1 MRIFE
6 GYQKGIN
13 LGGWLSQLVGNDDA
27 HFNGFITESDIA
39 RIASF
44 GCDHV
49 RLPVDCDTVFED
61 MGNTILPR
69 IQLIDNCIDW
79 CGKHGLNL
87 IIDLHK
93 TFGYMFSTNERNY
106 GATFFHDEELQAAFL
121 RIWTIFAQR
130 YGKYADRVAF
140 ELLNEVD
147 LPDVVNEWN
156 GIIKKAI
163 ETIRPIAPDTWILV
177 GGVRYNAV
185 TSVPTLDMP
194 YDDKIVYNFHC
205 YEPLVFTH
213 QRAGWIANMPKDFR
227 IHYPQPVGDYS
238 KAGETLGMWQAS
250 ESKPGDSELI
260 SPEYFEKMFMVAI
273 KAAEERNAPLYCGEY
288 GVIDQ
293 ALAPDTLRWLT
304 DINAAFVKHNIGRAI
319 WTYKQLD
326 FGLVG
331 EHYADI
337 LDEMVKVL

>member
-27 HFNGFITESDIA
+27 HFNGFITESDID

-49 RLPVDCDTVFED
+49 RLPVDCDTVFAD

-69 IQLIDNCIDW
+69 IQYIDQCIDW

-93 TFGYMFSTNERNY
+93 TFGYMFSTNDRDY
-106 GATFFHDEELQAAFL
+106 GATFFHDTDLQAAFL
-121 RIWTIFAQR
+121 RIWTVFAER

-156 GIIKKAI
+156 GIIRKAI

-185 TSVPTLDMP
+185 TSVPTLDLP

-213 QRAGWIANMPKDFR
+213 QRAYWVNHMPKDFH
-227 IHYPQPVGDYS
+227 IGYPQPVGDYI
-238 KAGETLGMWQAS
+238 KAGEELGMWQAG
-250 ESKPGDSELI
+250 EAKPGDDQLI
-260 SPEYFEKMFMVAI
+260 GPDYFENMFKIAI
-273 KAAEERNAPLYCGEY
+273 DTAQERNVPLYCGEY
-288 GVIDQ
+288 GVIDL
-293 ALAPDTLRWLT
+293 APAPDTLRWLT
-304 DINAAFVKHNIGRAI
+304 DINAVFAKYGIGRAL
-319 WTYKQLD
+319 WTYKVHN
-326 FGLVG
+326 FGMIDA
-331 EHYADI
+331 HY
-337 LDEMVKVL
+337 DEIREDMVKVL

>member
-27 HFNGFITESDIA
+27 HFNGFITEGDIA
-39 RIASF
+39 RIAAF

-49 RLPVDCDTVFED
+49 RLPVDCDTVFADE
-61 MGNTILPR
+61 GNTILPR
-69 IQLIDNCIDW
+69 MEYIDKCIDW

-93 TFGYMFSTNERNY
+93 TFGYMFSTIDRDY
-106 GATFFHDEELQAAFL
+106 GSTFFHDEKLQATFL
-121 RIWTIFAQR
+121 RIWTVFAQR

-147 LPDVVNEWN
+147 LPDVVDEWN
-156 GIIKKAI
+156 GIVRKAI
-163 ETIRPIAPDTWILV
+163 QTIRPIAPDTWILI

-213 QRAGWIANMPKDFR
+213 QSAPWDKYMRNAFHIA
-227 IHYPQPVGDYS
+227 YPLPVGEYT
-238 KAGETLGMWQAS
+238 KAAVELGMWQAS
-250 ESKPGDSELI
+250 DAKPGDYELI
-260 SPEYFEKMFMVAI
+260 GPEYFEKMFMPAI
-273 KAAEERNAPLYCGEY
+273 RTAEERNVPLYCGEY
-288 GVIDQ
+288 GVIDR
-293 ALAPDTLRWLT
+293 APAPDSLRWLQ
-304 DINAAFVKHNIGRAI
+304 DINAAFAKHGIGRAL
-319 WTYKQLD
+319 WTYKVHS
-326 FGLVG
+326 FGLTDA
-331 EHYADI
+331 HYDSI
-337 LDEMVKVL
+337 REEMIKVL

>member
-13 LGGWLSQLVGNDDA
+13 LGGWLSQLVGNDDH
-27 HFNGFITESDIA
+27 HFNTFITEDDIA
-39 RIASF
+39 RIAAM

-49 RLPVDCDTVFED
+49 RLPVDCDTVFAD

-69 IQLIDNCIDW
+69 IQYIDQCIDW

-93 TFGYMFSTNERNY
+93 TFGYMFSTNDRDY
-106 GATFFHDEELQAAFL
+106 GATFFHDADLQAAFL
-121 RIWTIFAQR
+121 RIWTVFAER

-147 LPDVVNEWN
+147 LPDVVSEWN
-156 GIIKKAI
+156 GIVRKAI

-185 TSVPTLDMP
+185 TSVPTLDLP

-205 YEPLVFTH
+205 YDPLHYTH
-213 QRAGWIANMPKDFR
+213 QGAYWVESLDRNAR
-227 IHYPQPVGDYS
+227 IPF
-238 KAGETLGMWQAS
+238 E
-250 ESKPGDSELI
+250 ESGATE
-260 SPEYFEKMFMVAI
+260 EYFENLFASAI
-273 KAAEERNAPLYCGEY
+273 EAAEKNNTILYCGEY
-288 GVIDQ
+288 GVIDV
-293 ALAPDTLRWLT
+293 AKPEDTVKWLKT
-304 DINAAFVKHNIGRAI
+304 INAVFEKHGIARAM
-319 WTYKQLD
+319 WSYKAMD
-326 FGLVG
+326 FGISDARMDGVR
-331 EHYADI
+331 
-337 LDEMVKVL
+337 DELLKYL